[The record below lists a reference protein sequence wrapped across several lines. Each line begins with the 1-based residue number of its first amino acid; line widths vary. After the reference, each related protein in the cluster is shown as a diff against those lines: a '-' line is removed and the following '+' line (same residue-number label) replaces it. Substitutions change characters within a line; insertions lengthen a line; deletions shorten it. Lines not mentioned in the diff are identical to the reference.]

1 MRARNSGVSI
11 LKTLALLSLLVMQG
25 SCSVEAQPGPQPES
39 AESGREDAR
48 QSLLEFS
55 RAIEKSVSRGDV
67 DGLMLS
73 VPETGIYFVD
83 GLFSREEV
91 HRLLLDKTSWLY
103 RYMFSGDESVS
114 RKLASMG
121 KTETE
126 IEVIKRG
133 EDAWM
138 VRYSAKGSPDLVENC
153 VIRRDGVWYFDGMF
167 YCE

>member
-1 MRARNSGVSI
+1 MRVWNCGISKSMI
-11 LKTLALLSLLVMQG
+11 LVLLGFLVMQG
-25 SCSVEAQPGPQPES
+25 ACSVEAGSGQRHES
-39 AESGREDAR
+39 AGGEQENDR

-55 RAIEKSVSRGDV
+55 RAVERSVSRGDI
-67 DGLMLS
+67 DDLMS
-73 VPETGIYFVD
+73 AVPETGIYFVD
-83 GLFSREEV
+83 GLFSRKEV

-103 RYMFSGDESVS
+103 RYIFSGEKSVG

-121 KTETE
+121 KSE

-133 EDAWM
+133 QDAWM
-138 VRYSAKGSPDLVENC
+138 VRYSAKDSPDLVENC